1 MNQGNFTEPV
11 TVGKDCVFV
20 MGDNRNN
27 SQDSRHSSIGLV
39 EKREILGRVIFLL
52 IPGTDEGNL
61 PADYSRIGGLN

>member
-1 MNQGNFTEPV
+1 
-11 TVGKDCVFV
+11 